1 MFAVA
6 FSANEDT
13 DDHVAVP
20 SEKVAALA
28 DAMP

>member
-1 MFAVA
+1 MFVDV

-28 DAMP
+28 AAIP